1 MSIPVVNRTVAVVNF
16 APGNQFINTT
26 CPGEYSLFIAGDVST
41 EEYLKYYIMRELELA
56 IFAAREAGTTILNY
70 YKADYEIRDK
80 GYHNPVTTADHASDK
95 LLKEILRDAYPD
107 YGWLSEE
114 TVDSPERLDKE
125 RVWVVDPLDGTKEFI
140 EGVPHFVV
148 SIALVE
154 NGNPVLGVLF
164 NPVTRELFT
173 AAAGNGARL
182 NGEPIRCATKENT
195 GEMVILNSRSET
207 RKGLWEPFSD
217 SFGELRAIGSVAY
230 KLGLTASGQADIF
243 ASLRPKNEW
252 DICAGNCIIN
262 EAGGKLIDLNGN
274 PVRYNQP
281 KTLIT
286 PGLVAGDIT
295 AVDKTFAVLT
305 SK

>member
-1 MSIPVVNRTVAVVNF
+1 M
-16 APGNQFINTT
+16 
-26 CPGEYSLFIAGDVST
+26 
-41 EEYLKYYIMRELELA
+41 KELELA
-56 IFAAREAGTTILNY
+56 VSAAREAGNTILKY

-80 GYHNPVTTADHASDK
+80 SYHNPVTTADHAADA
-95 LLKEILRDAYPD
+95 LLKKLLRDAYPE

-114 TVDSPERLDKE
+114 TVDSPERLGKE

-140 EGVPHFVV
+140 EGVPHFVI

-154 NGNPVLGVLF
+154 NQEPVMGVLF
-164 NPVTRELFT
+164 NPVTKELFT
-173 AAAGNGARL
+173 AAKGNGACL
-182 NGEPIRCATKENT
+182 NDNKITCATKENT
-195 GEMVILNSRSET
+195 GDMIILNSRSET
-207 RKGLWEPFSD
+207 RRGLWEPFGD
-217 SFGELRAIGSVAY
+217 AFGELRAIGSVAY

-274 PVRYNQP
+274 PVKYNCAT
-281 KTLIT
+281 TLIT
-286 PGLVAGDIT
+286 PGLVAGDVE

-305 SK
+305 RK